1 MEIEPDLWLK
11 AGGILLLLGL
21 SALFSSVES
30 AYFSLSKSAL
40 EKMRESGDPRAKLV
54 SILLEN
60 ARLLLSIILVG
71 NTIVV
76 TAAAGFAALL
86 AIDIAAV
93 LNINHNFAVAAEVVI
108 MSFVILFFSELIPKF
123 LALRKPESWA
133 VKTANAMRLIKIILI
148 PIGYPLASFTVFFSR
163 LLGVDR
169 HSVSAIS
176 ESEIRAL
183 VEIGQEHG
191 ALELDEQK
199 MINSIFE
206 FSDTTAR
213 EVMIPRIDIIAIE
226 ENSSLEEL
234 MNTVIKKGHSR
245 IPVYEDTIDNII
257 GIIYAKDLLA
267 VTYGSSKYNVHSM
280 LHKNVHFVPEEKKID
295 DLLQEFQEKKVHMS
309 IVVDEYG
316 GVAGLVTLEDII
328 EEIVGEILDE
338 YDKEQPMIVKVDDKT
353 VLVSGRLSVSDF
365 NQMQNFELVP
375 ESEAYETL
383 AGFVFS
389 QLEEVPRKD
398 QKFGFNDHIFVVS
411 EVQGK
416 AINQIRIIKE
426 SGVFEDV

>member
-1 MEIEPDLWLK
+1 
-11 AGGILLLLGL
+11 
-21 SALFSSVES
+21 
-30 AYFSLSKSAL
+30 
-40 EKMRESGDPRAKLV
+40 
-54 SILLEN
+54 
-60 ARLLLSIILVG
+60 
-71 NTIVV
+71 
-76 TAAAGFAALL
+76 
-86 AIDIAAV
+86 
-93 LNINHNFAVAAEVVI
+93 
-108 MSFVILFFSELIPKF
+108 
-123 LALRKPESWA
+123 
-133 VKTANAMRLIKIILI
+133 
-148 PIGYPLASFTVFFSR
+148 
-163 LLGVDR
+163 
-169 HSVSAIS
+169 
-176 ESEIRAL
+176 
-183 VEIGQEHG
+183 
-191 ALELDEQK
+191 
-199 MINSIFE
+199 
-206 FSDTTAR
+206 
-213 EVMIPRIDIIAIE
+213 
-226 ENSSLEEL
+226 
-234 MNTVIKKGHSR
+234 
-245 IPVYEDTIDNII
+245 
-257 GIIYAKDLLA
+257 
-267 VTYGSSKYNVHSM
+267 
-280 LHKNVHFVPEEKKID
+280 
-295 DLLQEFQEKKVHMS
+295 MS